1 MTPLVINV
9 EDTETHAKSQHAFIK
24 SPVRLGRSELN
35 DLPIPQGFVSSWHA
49 VVQFDDKEIRYVDL
63 GSTNGS
69 MLDGHRL
76 DKNAPA
82 LLTDQSEIRIGTLSL
97 RFARRTTGTR
107 TAAPRALTQFA
118 MRVSEL
124 RLPQAPAPGAGPA
137 PSVPAMPEAPP
148 PPAAEPAQVE
158 MVEQALAAAAMDLDL
173 LYASYRGTW
182 EQLRHAIDQL
192 LVGMDDASRS
202 LAVGRLAEK
211 YEALAQEPQFQVVS
225 GTPAP
230 ASGTPAPAR
239 EPAAVSG
246 AGGKATRLLAAF
258 AQSYLPSAEG
268 VATEKG
274 MEKLLGRAAEVL
286 EAYSKSYVE
295 LRKGYEEFGKEMGVR
310 TVRGDSPVE
319 RARDAKQLL
328 AFLLDL
334 RAEGR
339 ISDLQSA
346 FADLMVHQVAMLNG
360 VVEGAR
366 GILTRLDPNA
376 VAEKSGGGMWP
387 MKAAQQWKTY
397 EESWH
402 EIADEE
408 DSISDALFGTEFARA
423 YSAIVGQRTGESEKD
438 APGRAKRRSTPRR

>member
-1 MTPLVINV
+1 M
-9 EDTETHAKSQHAFIK
+9 
-24 SPVRLGRSELN
+24 
-35 DLPIPQGFVSSWHA
+35 
-49 VVQFDDKEIRYVDL
+49 
-63 GSTNGS
+63 
-69 MLDGHRL
+69 
-76 DKNAPA
+76 
-82 LLTDQSEIRIGTLSL
+82 
-97 RFARRTTGTR
+97 
-107 TAAPRALTQFA
+107 
-118 MRVSEL
+118 
-124 RLPQAPAPGAGPA
+124 
-137 PSVPAMPEAPP
+137 
-148 PPAAEPAQVE
+148 
-158 MVEQALAAAAMDLDL
+158 
-173 LYASYRGTW
+173 
-182 EQLRHAIDQL
+182 
-192 LVGMDDASRS
+192 
-202 LAVGRLAEK
+202 
-211 YEALAQEPQFQVVS
+211 
-225 GTPAP
+225 PAP

-268 VATEKG
+268 AATEKG

-397 EESWH
+397 EECWH

-423 YSAIVGQRTGESEKD
+423 YSAIVGQRSGESEKGG
-438 APGRAKRRSTPRR
+438 AGTPTPAPRRASPRR

>member
-49 VVQFDDKEIRYVDL
+49 VVQFDDKEAHYVDL

-69 MLDGHRL
+69 MLDGRRL
-76 DKNAPA
+76 EKNVPA
-82 LLTDQSEIRIGTLSL
+82 TLGAESEIRIGTLSL
-97 RFARRTTGTR
+97 RFSRRSTGTR
-107 TAAPRALTQFA
+107 AAAAPRALTQFA
-118 MRVSEL
+118 VRVSEL
-124 RLPQAPAPGAGPA
+124 RLPQAPAPGAAPA
-137 PSVPAMPEAPP
+137 PPVPAMPEAPP
-148 PPAAEPAQVE
+148 AATPEQVE
-158 MVEQALAAAAMDLDL
+158 AVEQAMAAAAMDLDL

-182 EQLRHAIDQL
+182 EQLRHAIEQML
-192 LVGMDDASRS
+192 GGMDESARS

-211 YEALAQEPQFQVVS
+211 YDALAHEPQFQATS
-225 GTPAP
+225 GKGAPTPAAP
-230 ASGTPAPAR
+230 GPAR
-239 EPAAVSG
+239 EPAAVAG
-246 AGGKATRLLAAF
+246 VGGKATRLLTAF
-258 AQSYLPSAEG
+258 AQCYLPSAEG
-268 VATEKG
+268 VTSEKG
-274 MEKLLGRAAEVL
+274 IEKLLGRAAEVL

-339 ISDLQSA
+339 TPDLQSA
-346 FADLMVHQVAMLNG
+346 FADLMLHQVALLNG

-366 GILTRLDPNA
+366 GLLGRLDPNA

-397 EESWH
+397 EEIWH

-408 DSISDALFGTEFARA
+408 DSISDALFGTEFVRA
-423 YSAIVGQRTGESEKD
+423 YSAIVGRGGENDKGGRSTP
-438 APGRAKRRSTPRR
+438 APRRSTPPR

>member
-1 MTPLVINV
+1 
-9 EDTETHAKSQHAFIK
+9 
-24 SPVRLGRSELN
+24 
-35 DLPIPQGFVSSWHA
+35 
-49 VVQFDDKEIRYVDL
+49 
-63 GSTNGS
+63 
-69 MLDGHRL
+69 
-76 DKNAPA
+76 
-82 LLTDQSEIRIGTLSL
+82 
-97 RFARRTTGTR
+97 
-107 TAAPRALTQFA
+107 
-118 MRVSEL
+118 
-124 RLPQAPAPGAGPA
+124 
-137 PSVPAMPEAPP
+137 
-148 PPAAEPAQVE
+148 
-158 MVEQALAAAAMDLDL
+158 
-173 LYASYRGTW
+173 
-182 EQLRHAIDQL
+182 
-192 LVGMDDASRS
+192 
-202 LAVGRLAEK
+202 
-211 YEALAQEPQFQVVS
+211 
-225 GTPAP
+225 
-230 ASGTPAPAR
+230 
-239 EPAAVSG
+239 
-246 AGGKATRLLAAF
+246 
-258 AQSYLPSAEG
+258 
-268 VATEKG
+268 

-339 ISDLQSA
+339 TSDLQSA
-346 FADLMVHQVAMLNG
+346 FADLMVHQVALLNG

-423 YSAIVGQRTGESEKD
+423 YSAIVGQRSGDEKGGGGRPTP
-438 APGRAKRRSTPRR
+438 APRRSSSR